1 MLDIKFI
8 RENRKEVEEMLA
20 KRRVRIDVGHILEI
34 DDMRRKLIQ
43 EVEGLRKERREV
55 ATQKDIEK
63 GRILKEKLIKKE
75 AALAGVVEELEENLE
90 NLPNM
95 LSPQVPPGDD
105 EKDSVVVRQWGEIAD
120 FDFEAKDH
128 LTLGKNLGII
138 DQERA
143 AKVSGHGFYYLVGD
157 GARLEI
163 ALVSWVV
170 DFLVEK
176 GYTPIITPE
185 LVRKR
190 FVAATGYLPRRE
202 KPDIY
207 KIENE
212 DLFLVATAEIPIAAY
227 HADETF
233 AVDTLPK
240 NYIGFSS
247 AFRAEA
253 GSYGKYTHG
262 IFRVHEFDKLEIFK
276 FVKPEGSEKAYAEIL
291 SLQEEIYQNL
301 KVPYRVTL
309 TCTGDMP
316 AAAYLKHDLEYW
328 DPVNKIYRELTSASN
343 TTDYQARRL
352 NIKYSIQAAG
362 GRVQGTEYVH
372 TLNGTAVALSRAIIA
387 ILENYQQKDG
397 KVLVPQVLRKYVG
410 KESL

>member
-1 MLDIKFI
+1 MLDIRFI
-8 RENRKEVEEMLA
+8 RENKNKVQGMLT
-20 KRRVRIDVGHILEI
+20 KRRVKIDVGHILEI